1 VNRQV
6 LRVSADQSGAY
17 RTVSQALAAAPD
29 GAVIAIAPG
38 TYTEALTLNRA
49 VTLSADGEPGSVR
62 LESPMGSTVL
72 VEADAVRLTGLTLY
86 GSDGNAAV
94 LDIRRGQ
101 AAVDGCTVQGG
112 GQAWAAVISWQSGQ
126 LAARDC
132 TITNPGGAG
141 IVVTSSTANTLEG
154 TTATDLG
161 SSAVVVAE
169 NGRLTVRDCTVARS
183 GGNGICVNGR
193 GSVTVENTTVAES
206 SKPAVVV
213 EQEARAEL
221 ARTTVTGSASLD
233 AYLTSKGLTT
243 LVDCTLSG
251 SGGQSLHIAEGAA
264 PRLRGCA
271 LEAAAG
277 SGLQVTGGSTPHF
290 EDCTIT
296 GAPLAVLLEDGSRT
310 EFHRLRIRGAGR
322 AAVQL
327 GAEAAADFRE
337 LSVKDGSAGL
347 RVAGSAHLTVHS
359 GEIEADHGSALEL
372 TEGATA
378 RITDVRLR
386 AVGDWGVA
394 VSAGARAEVVDSTVM
409 GAGIL
414 VGTDGEA
421 LLRGTELSGSAGDGA
436 RVLGGGTLVATGC
449 RVHEAKGH
457 GVNVQLS
464 GRADLSDCVIT
475 GNVGDGIRSNSE
487 EPVLVQHC
495 DVSGNGGSQVN
506 RLLTEDGE
514 PAAAVASASGRGPAA
529 AGAGSAPGHRSEAAA
544 VTAVGPLAELNGLVG
559 LESVKREVTGLINLN
574 KMAQRR
580 QELGLPMPPMSRHL
594 VFAGPPGTGKTTVA
608 RLYGA
613 VLAELGI
620 LAQGHIVE
628 VSRSGLVA
636 QIIGGTAIKTTE
648 VFEKAIGGVLFI
660 DEAYTLT
667 NQAKGSGPDFGQ
679 EAVETLM
686 KLMED
691 HRDEIVVIVAGYSEQ
706 MDQFLESNP
715 GMASR
720 FARTVEFPNYEV
732 SELVTIVQGLCAK
745 HYYEMDDFALDA
757 LTRYLEVIPKGPT
770 FGNGRVARSLFE
782 NMISNQASR
791 LAVEPSPDDS
801 IALNRLLAAD
811 VPTAVPE
818 DDPDPQNAS
827 EATADPGPGPAV
839 PAPAAPPAHPAAPR
853 SLEPPPAMRRL
864 AGLCGLRDARVA
876 LLKRVN
882 NLVQATTSG
891 APPASSAN
899 LVLAGDQGSGRTVL
913 ATLYAKCLAETGVL
927 RNGAVHRVALST
939 VYAGS
944 AEEARAYV
952 SALFADA
959 DGGVLE
965 LDLDT
970 AFTARPAP
978 ERAQAWEALAAAAPR
993 HPHTVLVLR
1002 GTDVL
1007 VGEVL
1012 QERSNLARCFAEYL
1026 RLPHYSAEELTELIC
1041 RRLNAR
1047 GHRVDESTRTALAAR
1062 LAGRPLPD
1070 GARGAHRLADRMA
1083 ERAPSGPGGKTGTA
1097 GPGPVPAPM
1106 DPGPA
1111 SAPEPTDPESG
1122 LPADGP
1128 HGQTTPP
1135 VSEGNNR
1142 SAAFRSA
1149 ETAARMSNS

>member
-6 LRVSADQSGAY
+6 LRVSATQPGAY

-62 LESPMGSTVL
+62 LQAPMGSTVV

-101 AAVDGCTVQGG
+101 AAVDGCTVEGG
-112 GQAWAAVISWQSGQ
+112 KAWAAVISWQSGQ
-126 LAARDC
+126 LAAREC
-132 TITNPGGAG
+132 IITNPGGAG
-141 IVVTSSTANTLEG
+141 VVVTSSAANTLEG

-169 NGRLTVRDCTVARS
+169 TGRLTVRDCTVARS
-183 GGNGICVNGR
+183 GGNGVCVNGQAT
-193 GSVTVENTTVAES
+193 VTIENTTVADS

-221 ARTTVTGSASLD
+221 VRTTVTGSASLD

-264 PRLRGCA
+264 PKLRGCT

-277 SGLQVTGGSTPHF
+277 SGLQVTGGSTPHL

-296 GAPLAVLLEDGSRT
+296 GAPLAVLVEDGSRT

-327 GAEAAADFRE
+327 GGEAAADFRE
-337 LSVKDGSAGL
+337 LSVQDGSAGL
-347 RVAGSAHLTVHS
+347 RVAGSARLTLHS
-359 GEIEADHGSALEL
+359 GEIEAEQGTALEL

-378 RITDVRLR
+378 RLTDVRLR
-386 AVGDWGVA
+386 AGGDWGIA
-394 VSAGARAEVVDSTVM
+394 VSAGARAEVADSTVT
-409 GAGIL
+409 GAGVL

-421 LLRGTELSGSAGDGA
+421 LLRDSELSGTVGDGA

-449 RVHEAKGH
+449 RVYEAKGH

-475 GNVGDGIRSNSE
+475 GNAGDGIRSNSE

-506 RLLTEDGE
+506 RLRTEDDE
-514 PAAAVASASGRGPAA
+514 PAAAVVSASGRASAA
-529 AGAGSAPGHRSEAAA
+529 AGPFSAPGHRSTSAAGI
-544 VTAVGPLAELNGLVG
+544 VGPLAELDGLVG

-648 VFEKAIGGVLFI
+648 VFNKAIGGVLFI

-720 FARTVEFPNYEV
+720 FARTVEFPNYEAC
-732 SELVTIVQGLCAK
+732 ELVTIVQGLCAK
-745 HYYEMDDFALDA
+745 HYYEMDDSALDA

-782 NMISNQASR
+782 TMISNQASR
-791 LAVEPSPDDS
+791 LAAEPSSDDGV
-801 IALNRLLAAD
+801 ALNRLLAAD

-818 DDPDPQNAS
+818 NGKDPG
-827 EATADPGPGPAV
+827 EAAEDTAGPGPEPAA
-839 PAPAAPPAHPAAPR
+839 PAPAAPPAHPAAPPP
-853 SLEPPPAMRRL
+853 SEPPPAMRRL
-864 AGLCGLRDARVA
+864 AALCGLREVRVA
-876 LLKRVN
+876 LLTRIN
-882 NLVQATTSG
+882 DLVSAARSG
-891 APPASSAN
+891 TPPTPAAN
-899 LVLAGDQGSGRTVL
+899 IVLAGDQGSGRTAVS
-913 ATLYAKCLAETGVL
+913 TLYAKCLAETGVL
-927 RNGAVHRVALST
+927 RNGAVHRVALSE
-939 VYAGS
+939 VYAHS
-944 AEEARAYV
+944 AEEARAYT
-952 SALFADA
+952 ATLFADA

-978 ERAQAWEALAAAAPR
+978 ERTAVWEAVTGAVPR
-993 HPHTVLVLR
+993 HPHTGLVLR
-1002 GTDVL
+1002 GSDAL
-1007 VGEVL
+1007 LSEVL
-1012 QERSNLARCFAEYL
+1012 RERTGLARCFAEYL
-1026 RLPHYSAEELTELIC
+1026 RLSPYTAEELTELIC
-1041 RRLNAR
+1041 RRLHAR
-1047 GHRVDESTRTALAAR
+1047 GHQVDGNTRTALAAR
-1062 LAGRPLPD
+1062 LAGRPLAD

-1083 ERAPSGPGGKTGTA
+1083 ERAPSGQRGGPATTRVG
-1097 GPGPVPAPM
+1097 PAP
-1106 DPGPA
+1106 
-1111 SAPEPTDPESG
+1111 APEPTDPEPG
-1122 LPADGP
+1122 LPSAVS
-1128 HGQTTPP
+1128 HRQTMDS
-1135 VSEGNNR
+1135 VSEGNNEP
-1142 SAAFRSA
+1142 AAFRQGQ
-1149 ETAARMSNS
+1149 TATRMGIS